1 MTEFSI
7 NKETLLEREYDNS
20 YLSRIPGSGRKMM
33 TMFSKENLI
42 RDDEKTLYFQYP
54 EDADI
59 PVWETP
65 PSDEEI
71 NTYLKNP
78 AEAESWIPLEANE
91 LYSGWY
97 EYKEYGSPEER
108 RTGEQQRVSRQ
119 KEALDNGKKPK
130 EPKEPKTQ
138 QKNKEKQVKEQPIQE
153 TQEVNQPQ
161 PNVKQYN
168 KDQFREIRRG
178 LRQHLD
184 VKYYQNVQF
193 DAKQMRQLRLS
204 LKAQIDVSSWAS
216 PYVPAEKMKE
226 LRLGAKKGIRF
237 DTDKI
242 NHRLYDAA
250 QIREIRLGFEKGVMV
265 KDYLNPAFRAEQMHE
280 IRIGMQLGLDTAKYI
295 DPSFTVEQMR
305 ILKTDMIRE
314 RIREIIEKW
323 MEAIRD
329 AIDMV
334 AGRVAESI
342 KYQTM
347 RTPEQIKLDTM
358 QEVVKDIKYL
368 LVESEL
374 LPAAAYDD
382 QEIEFKIKEQLDELV
397 KTMTNHP
404 EENLQEEIESAAT
417 QICEPKE
424 TKQEL
429 SQEERIELA
438 ARTVMEQEQ
447 MTEEVM
453 EIETF
458 EMQM

>member
-42 RDDEKTLYFQYP
+42 RDDGKTLYFQYP

-97 EYKEYGSPEER
+97 EYKEYSSPEER
-108 RTGEQQRVSRQ
+108 KAREKQRANRQ
-119 KEALDNGKKPK
+119 KEVMDKSKAPRQQ
-130 EPKEPKTQ
+130 KTQ
-138 QKNKEKQVKEQPIQE
+138 QKTEEQKTEKQEM
-153 TQEVNQPQ
+153 NQPK
-161 PNVKQYN
+161 PKVKHYN

-250 QIREIRLGFEKGVMV
+250 QIREIRLGFEKGILV
-265 KDYLNPAFRAEQMHE
+265 KNYLNPAFSAEQMHE
-280 IRIGMQLGLDTAKYI
+280 IRIGMQLGLDTTQYT

-305 ILKTDMIRE
+305 LLKADMIKE
-314 RIREIIEKW
+314 HIREIIEKW
-323 MEAIRD
+323 LDAIRD
-329 AIDMV
+329 AVDMV
-334 AGRVAESI
+334 AGRIAERI
-342 KYQTM
+342 HYQEM

-358 QEVVKDIKYL
+358 QEVVQDIKYL

-374 LPAAAYDD
+374 LPVSAYDD

>member
-7 NKETLLEREYDNS
+7 NKETLLERVFENN
-20 YLSRIPGSGRKMM
+20 YLSRIPGTNRKKM
-33 TMFSKENLI
+33 TMFSKSNLI
-42 RDDEKTLYFQYP
+42 REDDKTLYFQYP
-54 EDADI
+54 EEADI

-65 PSDEEI
+65 PSEEEI
-71 NTYLKNP
+71 NAYLKNP
-78 AEAESWIPLEANE
+78 AEAENWIPVEANE
-91 LYSGWY
+91 LYAGWY

-108 RTGEQQRVSRQ
+108 RTGEQQRASRQ
-119 KEALDNGKKPK
+119 KEALDNGKKT
-130 EPKEPKTQ
+130 KEPKTQ
-138 QKNKEKQVKEQPIQE
+138 QNNKEKQIKEQPIQE
-153 TQEVNQPQ
+153 TQEANQPQ
-161 PNVKQYN
+161 PNVNQYN

-184 VKYYQNVQF
+184 VKQYQNVQF
-193 DAKQMRQLRLS
+193 DYKQMRQLRLS
-204 LKAQIDVSSWAS
+204 LKAHIDVSSWAS
-216 PYVPAEKMKE
+216 PYVSAEKMKE
-226 LRLGAKKGIRF
+226 LRLGVKKGIRF

-242 NHRLYDAA
+242 DHRLYDAA

-323 MEAIRD
+323 LEAIRD

-358 QEVVKDIKYL
+358 QEVVEDIKYL

-374 LPAAAYDD
+374 LPTAAYDD
-382 QEIEFKIKEQLDELV
+382 QEIEFKIKEQLNELV
-397 KTMTNHP
+397 NTMTNHP
-404 EENLQEEIESAAT
+404 EKNMQEEIENAAT
-417 QICEPKE
+417 QISEPQKAE
-424 TKQEL
+424 AKQEL
-429 SQEERIELA
+429 SQKERLEA
-438 ARTVMEQEQ
+438 AVDRVMEEQ
-447 MTEEVM
+447 APMEEVM